1 MKLVLASRNK
11 GKIREIEAL
20 LRELVSDKISVLSL
34 DDIGYFGDIIEDGE
48 SFEENALIK
57 ASVPAKLGYYG
68 VADDSGLAVDA
79 LDGAPGIY
87 SARYAGEEADYA
99 KNNAKLLSEL
109 DRVHEE
115 DRTARFVS
123 VVAFVYPDGR
133 RFTVRGECVGEIIS
147 EYRGKGGFGYDPLFL
162 YPPMNKTFSEMTE
175 EEKNSVSHRGVSM
188 RLFAEEFKAR
198 FADELR

>member
-109 DRVHEE
+109 DRVHAE